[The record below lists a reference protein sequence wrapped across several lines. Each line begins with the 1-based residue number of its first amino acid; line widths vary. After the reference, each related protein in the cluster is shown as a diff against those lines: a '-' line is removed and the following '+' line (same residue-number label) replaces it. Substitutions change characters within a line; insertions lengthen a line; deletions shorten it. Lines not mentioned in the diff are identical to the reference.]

1 MAANFVGLFMR
12 LFLICFEISEP
23 FFQIIVKTTSFSFLV
38 FIHKKAGE
46 NEKVCVAMTTG
57 NYESLLCN
65 VHVPMYIVHS
75 RYVVASMQDYCI

>member
-1 MAANFVGLFMR
+1 MAANIVGLFIR

-57 NYESLLCN
+57 NYESLLCIYQCTLYT
-65 VHVPMYIVHS
+65 VDM
-75 RYVVASMQDYCI
+75 